1 MAKIMNCCLL
11 FHLAIALACKRCG
24 AENFQNWSLRALAP
38 CIKSQRSNVKHSFA
52 VMFISVS
59 AAETE
64 EAGAH
69 LAEKIKAGDVL
80 ALVGDLGAGKTEFV
94 KGLARGLGSKE
105 AVTSPTFTLLH
116 EYHGGRLPIY
126 HFDFYRIENLT
137 ALWAIGF
144 DETVFGDG
152 VSVIEWADQFGN
164 AIPLHAHWIRFEIAS
179 ENQRKI
185 DLPLLA

>member
-1 MAKIMNCCLL
+1 
-11 FHLAIALACKRCG
+11 
-24 AENFQNWSLRALAP
+24 
-38 CIKSQRSNVKHSFA
+38 
-52 VMFISVS
+52 
-59 AAETE
+59 
-64 EAGAH
+64 
-69 LAEKIKAGDVL
+69 
-80 ALVGDLGAGKTEFV
+80 
-94 KGLARGLGSKE
+94 
-105 AVTSPTFTLLH
+105 VTSPTFTLLH

-152 VSVIEWADQFGN
+152 VSVIEWADRFGD

-185 DLPLLA
+185 DLSSLA

>member
-1 MAKIMNCCLL
+1 MAKIMNCCSL
-11 FHLAIALACKRCG
+11 FHVAIALAWKECG
-24 AENFQNWSLRALAP
+24 AENFRNWGLRVLAA
-38 CIKSQRSNVKHSFA
+38 CIKNQGSNVKHSFA

-64 EAGAH
+64 GAGAH

-80 ALVGDLGAGKTEFV
+80 ALVGDLGAGKTQFV

-116 EYHGGRLPIY
+116 EYRGGRLPIY

-152 VSVIEWADQFGN
+152 VSVIEWADRFGD
-164 AIPLHAHWIRFEIAS
+164 AIPLHAHWIRFEIPS

-185 DLPLLA
+185 DLAALA